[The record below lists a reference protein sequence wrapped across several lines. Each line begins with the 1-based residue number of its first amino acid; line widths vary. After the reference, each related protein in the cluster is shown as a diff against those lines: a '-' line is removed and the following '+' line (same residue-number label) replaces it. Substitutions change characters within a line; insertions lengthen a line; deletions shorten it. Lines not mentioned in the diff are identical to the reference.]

1 MMASASPLLTWR
13 TTIAFALAFLGAGL
27 AQNTDNVTEPLS
39 TFKSRPDILAPALN
53 VSIQNSSP
61 EGFAPGYIFI
71 APFQATQTGPYIY
84 DKFGNLIWSGYGTI
98 GPGNVHDFKVCSYGG
113 ADHLCAFQGNQR
125 PGYALGHGII
135 LDETYTIVKTV
146 QMGTGASSMD
156 MHEFSLISGGDT
168 ALAISYQPAPMDLT
182 AYGITFGQGW
192 IMQGVFQEINVTSG
206 EVLFSWSSLGHIPP
220 LASGVMPNTTDVS
233 GTGLTPQSPWDYF
246 HINSVEKSPYSSD
259 YLISVRH
266 TSSIYLIDSSTGA
279 VLWTLSSDPSS
290 TYALQNFNFSFQHD
304 ARFLA
309 DNSTHTI
316 LSLFDNASNGF
327 TRTATESS
335 TLHIL
340 LDHTL
345 RTATLLARYMAP
357 VPGGLLSDSQ
367 ANSQTLPNGHIF
379 TGWGSVAAVSEVRA
393 DGEPVLFATFGRYPI
408 MNYRAYSF
416 EWVGRPLTAPSLAAF
431 ARDTAPGTPMSIY
444 ASWNGA
450 TEVREWVFHG
460 SAEREAG
467 FTVLGSA
474 AWEGFETEFVGAG
487 FNAWVY
493 AEAVDGAGTVLG
505 RSATVGTVVSG

>member
-1 MMASASPLLTWR
+1 MTHHPL
-13 TTIAFALAFLGAGL
+13 I
-27 AQNTDNVTEPLS
+27 PL
-39 TFKSRPDILAPALN
+39 
-53 VSIQNSSP
+53 VSS
-61 EGFAPGYIFI
+61 
-71 APFQATQTGPYIY
+71 
-84 DKFGNLIWSGYGTI
+84 
-98 GPGNVHDFKVCSYGG
+98 
-113 ADHLCAFQGNQR
+113 
-125 PGYALGHGII
+125 
-135 LDETYTIVKTV
+135 
-146 QMGTGASSMD
+146 
-156 MHEFSLISGGDT
+156 
-168 ALAISYQPAPMDLT
+168 
-182 AYGITFGQGW
+182 
-192 IMQGVFQEINVTSG
+192 
-206 EVLFSWSSLGHIPP
+206 
-220 LASGVMPNTTDVS
+220 
-233 GTGLTPQSPWDYF
+233 

-266 TSSIYLIDSSTGA
+266 TSSIYLIDSATGA

-290 TYALQNFNFSFQHD
+290 TYTLLNFNFSFQHD

-345 RTATLLARYMAP
+345 RTATLLARYTAP

-393 DGEPVLFATFGRYPI
+393 DGSPVLFATFGRYPV

-431 ARDTAPGTPMSIY
+431 ARDTAPGTPVSLY
-444 ASWNGA
+444 TSWNGA
-450 TEVREWVFHG
+450 TEVREWVFYG

-505 RSATVGTVVSG
+505 RSATVGTVISG